1 MLSSLVLNLHLSWMF
16 PIVFTNQGVNV
27 IITPTVPVTAPPINP
42 QTLLQINFQNN
53 GINIMSVDGIFLV

>member
-1 MLSSLVLNLHLSWMF
+1 MF

-27 IITPTVPVTAPPINP
+27 IITPTVPVTAPPSNP

-53 GINIMSVDGIFLV
+53 GINIMSIDGIFSV